1 MAKQQTGSNTN
12 DNSSALEFYRKALNF
27 NVIGRYDPK
36 IKQLL
41 FHTPH
46 ASIYKWDFQKDEW
59 TKLEYQGVLAIYL
72 RDISGNEP
80 LLHTDYNT
88 DSQFNSSNRNHHNT
102 MAFETSRSNLSEM
115 SSSSM
120 LNDSM
125 KSQRTDA
132 FSNGNIMAG
141 GSSSSTILTGKDIY
155 NYGLIILNRM
165 NPDNFSMGIAPN
177 SVINKRKV
185 FDVLEDKANP
195 LERMGVEVKDDL
207 VIIKNLKHEV
217 FGIWIHTIADRKN
230 IYELIK
236 YLLES
241 DPKESF
247 A

>member
-1 MAKQQTGSNTN
+1 MTKQQGSNNNET

-72 RDISGNEP
+72 RDISDNEP
-80 LLHTDYNT
+80 LLHMDYNT
-88 DSQFNSSNRNHHNT
+88 DSQLNSNQRNSNI
-102 MAFETSRSNLSEM
+102 FESSRSNISEM
-115 SSSSM
+115 SNLSV
-120 LNDSM
+120 LDDSA
-125 KSQRTDA
+125 KSQRTDVYS
-132 FSNGNIMAG
+132 SNNIIG
-141 GSSSSTILTGKDIY
+141 QNSSSTVLSGKDIY

-185 FDVLEDKANP
+185 FDVIENKANP
-195 LERMGVEVKDDL
+195 LECMGVEVKDDL

-217 FGIWIHTIADRKN
+217 FGIWIHTIADRQN

-241 DPKESF
+241 EPKESF

>member
-1 MAKQQTGSNTN
+1 MTDNNIDSET
-12 DNSSALEFYRKALNF
+12 DNSTALEFYRKALNF

-59 TKLEYQGVLAIYL
+59 AKLEYQGVLAIYL
-72 RDISGNEP
+72 RDVSNNEP
-80 LLHTDYNT
+80 LIHVDDQQYTTDTQATNNKNINGF
-88 DSQFNSSNRNHHNT
+88 DNSTSN
-102 MAFETSRSNLSEM
+102 MSEI

-120 LNDSM
+120 FNN
-125 KSQRTDA
+125 
-132 FSNGNIMAG
+132 FSKTQIIDYNSNININGPNN
-141 GSSSSTILTGKDIY
+141 STTVLSGRDIY

-165 NPDNFSMGIAPN
+165 NPDNFSMGIVPH
-177 SVINKRKV
+177 SVINKRKI
-185 FDVLEDKANP
+185 FDTVEDKMNP
-195 LERMGVEVKDDL
+195 LECMGVEVKDDL

-217 FGIWIHTIADRKN
+217 FGIWIYTVADRQN

-236 YLLES
+236 YLLENE
-241 DPKESF
+241 PKYSF

>member
-1 MAKQQTGSNTN
+1 MTKQQRSNNNNET

-72 RDISGNEP
+72 RDISDNEP
-80 LLHTDYNT
+80 LLHLDYNT
-88 DSQFNSSNRNHHNT
+88 DSQFNNNKNNNI
-102 MAFETSRSNLSEM
+102 FESSRSNISEM
-115 SSSSM
+115 SNSSALDGST
-120 LNDSM
+120 
-125 KSQRTDA
+125 KSQRTDVYS
-132 FSNGNIMAG
+132 SNNTAG
-141 GSSSSTILTGKDIY
+141 PNSSSTILCGKDIY

-185 FDVLEDKANP
+185 FDVIENKANP
-195 LERMGVEVKDDL
+195 LECMGVEVKDDL

-217 FGIWIHTIADRKN
+217 FGIWIHTIADRQN
-230 IYELIK
+230 IYQLIK

-241 DPKESF
+241 EPKESF